1 MSTASPVIAARAL
14 GKSFAIYTHPRELLV
29 EMVTGRRRHR
39 SFAALEDVS
48 FEIRPGEVVGIMG
61 RNGAGKS
68 TLLKVVAG
76 TLEPSVGTVDV
87 SGRIA
92 AILELG
98 TGFHPQYTGRENVLM
113 GGLCLGMSRRE
124 VEAKLDSI
132 LEFSELKEFAD
143 QPFRTYS
150 SGMQARLSF
159 ATAIAVDPDILI
171 VDEALSVGDARFQ
184 LKCFDRLRLLR
195 EQGRTILFVSH
206 SVELVT
212 NLCDRAL
219 LLERG
224 RLLEDGPTAE
234 VTAAYHRLLFGAG
247 VDDVRDQPPAAADE
261 QGMGM
266 GTGEASIIRLQVLD
280 EHGAETRILIP
291 GRRYAIRFEVSA
303 RCDLPDL
310 VAGFNFRD
318 RNGLLTFG
326 QSTADDADRIFAA
339 ASGERFAVTMH
350 FENHLG
356 PGEFFLTYGLAHQ
369 DGRKID
375 FRYDAIRL
383 RNGRRPGVLHAS
395 RTDLAARCWF
405 ERLSASATVDSALSS
420 PPPPPRDEMTSPQ
433 QRPA

>member
-1 MSTASPVIAARAL
+1 VSEASPVIAARGL
-14 GKSFAIYTHPRELLV
+14 GKSFAIYTHPRDLLV
-29 EMVTGRRRHR
+29 ELVTGRRRHR
-39 SFAALEDVS
+39 DFAALEDVS

-68 TLLKVVAG
+68 TLLKIVAG
-76 TLEPSVGTVDV
+76 TLEPS
-87 SGRIA
+87 SGSVQVAGRVA

-98 TGFHPQYTGRENVLM
+98 TGFHPQYTGRENVFM
-113 GGLCLGMSRRE
+113 GGMCLGMSRRD
-124 VEAKLDSI
+124 VESKLDSI
-132 LEFSELKEFAD
+132 LEFSELREFAD

-150 SGMQARLSF
+150 SGMQARLTF

-224 RLLEDGPTAE
+224 RLLEDGPTAD

-247 VDDVRDQPPAAADE
+247 VDDVRDQPPAAEDE

-266 GTGEASIIRLQVLD
+266 GTGEAVITRLQLLNQQG
-280 EHGAETRILIP
+280 EETRILVP
-291 GRRYAIRFEVSA
+291 GQRYQIRFEASA
-303 RCDLPDL
+303 RTDLPDL

-326 QSTADDADRIFAA
+326 QSTANDADHIFAA
-339 ASGERFAVTMH
+339 ASGERFAVAMD

-375 FRYDAIRL
+375 FRYDAIQL

-395 RTDLAARCWF
+395 RTDLKARCEF
-405 ERLSASATVDSALSS
+405 ERLDG
-420 PPPPPRDEMTSPQ
+420 PPPPDSPPASARDHLSLRQ
-433 QRPA
+433 HRPA